1 MQAGGWKELLLQ
13 GFDLETGEI
22 EIDLTEEEKV
32 SV

>member
-13 GFDLETGEI
+13 GFDPEAGEI